1 MAVPRQIVDG
11 KCRILR
17 KEWFTTKYGSAGL
30 GREESGNDGMSVK
43 EVVTAC
49 ASELPACAREDDSHG
64 HWGTCEVVASGCGV
78 ASRLTPIPAPPSS
91 SSPSPSP
98 SHRSPSNDRDCGYF
112 SFMYYRPDLS
122 GDTGSGTANATY
134 RKIQVLTLAPPSPPE
149 ESGSGMIPPQNS
161 GLLGASLDGIDIVVR
176 AQAPTPAPTP
186 TPTPTP
192 VPDPRSRP
200 YRST

>member
-1 MAVPRQIVDG
+1 MDRPG
-11 KCRILR
+11 
-17 KEWFTTKYGSAGL
+17 Y
-30 GREESGNDGMSVK
+30 EESGNDGMSVK

-49 ASELPACAREDDSHG
+49 AGELPACARKDNSHG

-78 ASRLTPIPAPPSS
+78 ASWSTHTHTYGFTPIPAPPCS

-98 SHRSPSNDRDCGYF
+98 SHRSPSNAEDCGYY

-176 AQAPTPAPTP
+176 AQALTPAPTPTP

-192 VPDPRSRP
+192 VPDPDPIGQRDAPAGPQATAGRSAR
-200 YRST
+200 R